1 MYLDVD
7 NCVAKDCLWMP
18 YVMWLIL
25 NIGPTLIGAIL
36 VTYVEPVAA
45 GSGIPQVKCYLNGV
59 KVPRVV
65 RIKTL
70 AVKILGVISTVVGG
84 LAGGK
89 EGPMIHSGAVVAAG
103 VSQGKS
109 TTFKK
114 DLKIFQY
121 FREDHEKRDFVSG
134 GAAAGV
140 SAAFGAPIGKFYNAY

>member
-1 MYLDVD
+1 MINTVI
-7 NCVAKDCLWMP
+7 V
-18 YVMWLIL
+18 
-25 NIGPTLIGAIL
+25 LIGSLL

-70 AVKILGVISTVVGG
+70 AVKSLGVISTVVGG

-103 VSQGKS
+103 ISQGKS
-109 TTFKK
+109 TTFRK
-114 DLKIFQY
+114 DFKVFQY
-121 FREDHEKRDFVSG
+121 FREDHEKRDFVAG

-140 SAAFGAPIGKFYNAY
+140 SAAFGAPIGNLSINNKLSKLEINNS